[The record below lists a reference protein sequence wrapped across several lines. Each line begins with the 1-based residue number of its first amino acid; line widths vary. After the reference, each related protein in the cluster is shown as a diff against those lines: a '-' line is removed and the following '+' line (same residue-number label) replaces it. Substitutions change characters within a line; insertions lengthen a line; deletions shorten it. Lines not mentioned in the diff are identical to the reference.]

1 MIHFTE
7 NEFAPFYANYITKSL
22 QHTNVVDGLK
32 QLREENIAFFQAI
45 PKDKLEY
52 QYEVGK
58 WTPKDILLHLID
70 AERIFCYR
78 ALRISRNDMTP
89 LPGFEENDYVPFA
102 NANNRTIESLL
113 EEYKAVR
120 NATITLF
127 DNLTEDQL
135 MRVGIASNSTIS
147 VRAIGSIIIGH
158 ELHHKSVLEERYL

>member
-1 MIHFTE
+1 
-7 NEFAPFYANYITKSL
+7 
-22 QHTNVVDGLK
+22 
-32 QLREENIAFFQAI
+32 
-45 PKDKLEY
+45 
-52 QYEVGK
+52 
-58 WTPKDILLHLID
+58 
-70 AERIFCYR
+70 
-78 ALRISRNDMTP
+78 MTP